1 MHLSIGLRR
10 RSFGVVLIGMA
21 AASQMVAAQ
30 SVAGQSLASNVPISE
45 METRPALEAKLRAA
59 EAQHRT
65 SEAFLLRTRLEKG
78 DFQDGDR
85 IVMHLLGV
93 TQLLGAGSNDTIIVR
108 AGRMLPLPQMA
119 DFSLTGVLRSE
130 LTDKLTHHLAQYLRD
145 SSVRVTPLI
154 RLAVLG
160 QVRNPN
166 YYYTSA
172 DVLLSDMVM
181 KAGGPAPTADVNN
194 IVIRRGGDVIWNAQD
209 TRTALSDGISLDRLN
224 LRAGDELYV
233 DDVKGGISWTQVLQ
247 IVGPIIGLLGALRYY
262 TR

>member
-1 MHLSIGLRR
+1 MNISIGLRR
-10 RSFGVVLIGMA
+10 RSFGVALIG
-21 AASQMVAAQ
+21 VAAGTQ
-30 SVAGQSLASNVPISE
+30 LAAGQSPSSSAPIAE
-45 METRPALEAKLRAA
+45 METRPALEAKLKAA
-59 EAQHRT
+59 EAQHRA
-65 SEAFLLRTRLEKG
+65 SEAFLLRSRLDKG
-78 DFQDGDR
+78 DYQDGDR

-93 TQLLGAGSNDTIIVR
+93 TQLLGASNNDTIIVR

-119 DFSLTGVLRSE
+119 DFPLTGVLRSE

-181 KAGGPAPTADVNN
+181 KAGGPSPTADVNK
-194 IVIRRGGDVIWNAQD
+194 IVIRRGGEVIWNAQD
-209 TRTALSDGISLDRLN
+209 TRTALSDGLSLDRLN

-233 DDVKGGISWTQVLQ
+233 DDVKGSFNWMQVLQ
-247 IVGPIIGLLGALRYY
+247 IAGPILGLLTYLRYA

>member
-1 MHLSIGLRR
+1 MSSGLWR
-10 RSFGVVLIGMA
+10 RSLGVALVGLTVLA
-21 AASQMVAAQ
+21 RPSAAQ
-30 SVAGQSLASNVPISE
+30 SAIPGVGAE
-45 METRPALEAKLRAA
+45 METRAMLEAEMKKA

-65 SEAFLLRTRLEKG
+65 AEAWLLKTRLEKG

-85 IVMHLLGV
+85 IVMKLLSPTV
-93 TQLLGAGSNDTIIVR
+93 LLGASGNDTIIVR

-119 DFSLTGVLRSE
+119 DMPLTGVLRSE
-130 LTDKLTHHLAQYLRD
+130 LTEKLTHHLAQYLRD
-145 SSVRVTPLI
+145 STVRAIPLI

-160 QVRNPN
+160 QVRSPN

-194 IVIRRGGDVIWNAQD
+194 MVIRRGGEVIWNAQD
-209 TRTALSDGISLDRLN
+209 TRTALADGLSLDRLH

-233 DDVKGGISWTQVLQ
+233 DDVKGGISWQQVLTV
-247 IVGPIIGLLGALRYY
+247 VGPVLTLVTMLRYY

>member
-1 MHLSIGLRR
+1 MNKPRGSWRR
-10 RSFGVVLIGMA
+10 CFGVAL
-21 AASQMVAAQ
+21 VAMTLSRVGLAQ
-30 SVAGQSLASNVPISE
+30 SELSNAPASE
-45 METRPALEAKLRAA
+45 METRAALEAKMKVA
-59 EAQHRT
+59 EAQHR
-65 SEAFLLRTRLEKG
+65 SAEAWLLKTRLEKG

-85 IVMHLLGV
+85 IVMHLLGN
-93 TQLLGAGSNDTIIVR
+93 TQLIGASANDTIIVR

-119 DFSLTGVLRSE
+119 DLPLQGVLRSE
-130 LTDKLTHHLAQYLRD
+130 LSERLTHHLAQYLRD

-181 KAGGPAPTADVNN
+181 KAGGPGPGADVGNM
-194 IVIRRGGDVIWNAQD
+194 VIRRGGEVIWNAQD
-209 TRTALSDGISLDRLN
+209 TRVALADGISLDRLN

-233 DDVKGGISWTQVLQ
+233 DDVKSGISWTQVLQ
-247 IVGPIIGLLGALRYY
+247 VIGPIFAILGALRYW

>member
-1 MHLSIGLRR
+1 MKISSRTQR
-10 RSFGVVLIGMA
+10 RSFGVALIGVV
-21 AASQMVAAQ
+21 MVTRLA
-30 SVAGQSLASNVPISE
+30 AGQSSVGSNLPISE
-45 METRPALEAKLRAA
+45 METRPALEAKLKEA

-65 SEAFLLRTRLEKG
+65 AEAWLLKTRLEKG

-85 IVMHLLGV
+85 IVMHLLGI
-93 TQLLGAGSNDTIIVR
+93 TPLLGASSNDTIIVR

-119 DFSLTGVLRSE
+119 DLSLTGVLRSE

-145 SSVRVTPLI
+145 SSVRVVPLI

-181 KAGGPAPTADVNN
+181 KAGGPGASADVNN
-194 IVIRRGGDVIWNAQD
+194 IVIRRGGEVIWNAQD
-209 TRTALSDGISLDRLN
+209 TRTALADGISLDRLN

-233 DDVKGGISWTQVLQ
+233 DDVKSGISWAQVLS
-247 IVGPIIGLLGALRYY
+247 IVGPLLGLLGYIRYLS
-262 TR
+262 R

>member
-1 MHLSIGLRR
+1 MNKSSGLWR
-10 RSFGVVLIGMA
+10 RSSSAALVGVVIL
-21 AASQMVAAQ
+21 SRLVVAQ
-30 SVAGQSLASNVPISE
+30 SSAINAPASE
-45 METRPALEAKLRAA
+45 METRPALEAKMKLA
-59 EAQHRT
+59 ESQHRT
-65 SEAFLLRTRLEKG
+65 AEAWLLKTRLEKG

-85 IVMHLLGV
+85 IVMHLLGN
-93 TQLLGAGSNDTIIVR
+93 TQLLGAPGNDTIIVR

-119 DFSLTGVLRSE
+119 DLPLAGVLRSE
-130 LTDKLTHHLAQYLRD
+130 LSDKLTHHLAQYLRD

-181 KAGGPAPTADVNN
+181 KAGGPGPNADVNN
-194 IVIRRGGDVIWNAQD
+194 MVIRRSGEIIWNAQD

-233 DDVKGGISWTQVLQ
+233 DDVKGGISWGSVLQ
-247 IVGPIIGLLGALRYY
+247 VAGPIIGLLGAIRYW

>member
-1 MHLSIGLRR
+1 MKMSSGLWRRSIGAA
-10 RSFGVVLIGMA
+10 LIGLTVVA
-21 AASQMVAAQ
+21 RVSAAQ
-30 SVAGQSLASNVPISE
+30 AGIPGVGAE
-45 METRPALEAKLRAA
+45 METRQMLESEMRKAD
-59 EAQHRT
+59 EQHRT
-65 SEAFLLRTRLEKG
+65 SEAWLLKTRLEKG

-85 IVMHLLGV
+85 IVMKLLGP
-93 TQLLGAGSNDTIIVR
+93 TLLLGATGNDTIIVR

-119 DFSLTGVLRSE
+119 DLPLTGVLRSE
-130 LTDKLTHHLAQYLRD
+130 LHDQLTHHLAQYLRD
-145 SSVRVTPLI
+145 SSVRAIPLI

-181 KAGGPAPTADVNN
+181 KAGGPNATADVNN
-194 IVIRRGGDVIWNAQD
+194 MVIRRGGDVIWNAQD
-209 TRTALSDGISLDRLN
+209 TRTALADGLSLDRLH

-233 DDVKGGISWTQVLQ
+233 DDVKSGGISWQQVLQ
-247 IVGPIIGLLGALRYY
+247 ITGPVLGLIGYLRYL

>member
-1 MHLSIGLRR
+1 MKMSSGLWR
-10 RSFGVVLIGMA
+10 RSLVAALIGFTVVA
-21 AASQMVAAQ
+21 RPSAAQ
-30 SVAGQSLASNVPISE
+30 SVIPGVSAE
-45 METRPALEAKLRAA
+45 METRSMLEAEMKKAD
-59 EAQHRT
+59 AQHRT
-65 SEAFLLRTRLEKG
+65 AEAWLLKTRLEKG

-85 IVMHLLGV
+85 IVMKLLSPTV
-93 TQLLGAGSNDTIIVR
+93 LLGASGNDTIIVR

-119 DFSLTGVLRSE
+119 DMPLTGVLRSE

-145 SSVRVTPLI
+145 SSVRAIPLI

-160 QVRNPN
+160 QVRLPN

-194 IVIRRGGDVIWNAQD
+194 MVIRRGGEVIWNAQD
-209 TRTALSDGISLDRLN
+209 TRTALADGLSLDRLH

-233 DDVKGGISWTQVLQ
+233 DDVKGGIGWQQVLTV
-247 IVGPIIGLLGALRYY
+247 VGPVLTLITMLRYY

>member
-1 MHLSIGLRR
+1 MNKSSGLWR
-10 RSFGVVLIGMA
+10 RSLGSALIGMTVLSRLA
-21 AASQMVAAQ
+21 PAQ
-30 SVAGQSLASNVPISE
+30 SSPSNVPASE
-45 METRPALEAKLRAA
+45 METRSALESKMKIA

-65 SEAFLLRTRLEKG
+65 AESWLLKTRLEKG

-85 IVMHLLGV
+85 IVMHLLGT
-93 TQLLGAGSNDTIIVR
+93 TQLLGTTANDTIIVR

-119 DFSLTGVLRSE
+119 DLPLFGVLRSE

-166 YYYTSA
+166 YYYTAA

-181 KAGGPAPTADVNN
+181 KAGGPGPNADVNN
-194 IVIRRGGDVIWNAQD
+194 MVIRRSGDIIWNAQD

-233 DDVKGGISWTQVLQ
+233 DDVKGGFNWQQVMQ
-247 IVGPIIGLLGALRYY
+247 VVGPILGLLGAIRYW

>member
-1 MHLSIGLRR
+1 MNISIGLRR
-10 RSFGVVLIGMA
+10 RSFGVALIG
-21 AASQMVAAQ
+21 VAAV
-30 SVAGQSLASNVPISE
+30 SRLAAGQSPASNAPISE
-45 METRPALEAKLRAA
+45 METRPALEAKLKAAESQHRAA
-59 EAQHRT
+59 EA
-65 SEAFLLRTRLEKG
+65 FLLKTRLDKG

-93 TQLLGAGSNDTIIVR
+93 TQLLGAGPNDTIIVR

-119 DFSLTGVLRSE
+119 DFPLTGVLRSE

-181 KAGGPAPTADVNN
+181 KAGGPGASADVNN
-194 IVIRRGGDVIWNAQD
+194 IVIRRGGEVIWNAQD

-233 DDVKGGISWTQVLQ
+233 DDVKGGISWQQVLQ
-247 IVGPIIGLLGALRYY
+247 VVGPIIGLLGALRYY

>member
-1 MHLSIGLRR
+1 MKMSSGLWR
-10 RSFGVVLIGMA
+10 RSHGAALIVLT
-21 AASQMVAAQ
+21 VAARISSAQ
-30 SVAGQSLASNVPISE
+30 SSGLPVTSSE
-45 METRPALEAKLRAA
+45 METRPMLEAEMRKA

-65 SEAFLLRTRLEKG
+65 AEAWLLKTRLDKG

-85 IVMHLLGV
+85 IVMKLLGP
-93 TQLLGAGSNDTIIVR
+93 TTLLGASANDTIIVR

-119 DFSLTGVLRSE
+119 DMPLTGVLRSE
-130 LTDKLTHHLAQYLRD
+130 LTERLTHHLAQYLRD
-145 SSVRVTPLI
+145 SSVRATPLI

-181 KAGGPAPTADVNN
+181 KAGGPGATADVNN
-194 IVIRRGGDVIWNAQD
+194 MVIRRGGEVIWNAQD
-209 TRTALSDGISLDRLN
+209 TRTALADGLSLDRLH

-233 DDVKGGISWTQVLQ
+233 DDIKPGRISWQQTMAV
-247 IVGPIIGLLGALRYY
+247 VGPLIGILGYVRYL

>member
-1 MHLSIGLRR
+1 MKMSSGLWRRSYGAALIGLAVF
-10 RSFGVVLIGMA
+10 SKLSAAQAGVV
-21 AASQMVAAQ
+21 
-30 SVAGQSLASNVPISE
+30 NVTSE
-45 METRPALEAKLRAA
+45 METRPMLLA
-59 EAQHRT
+59 EMKKAEEQHRT
-65 SEAFLLRTRLEKG
+65 AEAWLLKTRLEKG

-85 IVMHLLGV
+85 IVMKLLGP
-93 TQLLGAGSNDTIIVR
+93 TMLLGASGNDTIIVR

-119 DFSLTGVLRSE
+119 DMPLSGVLRSE

-145 SSVRVTPLI
+145 SSVRAIPLI

-181 KAGGPAPTADVNN
+181 KAGGPNPTADVNN
-194 IVIRRGGDVIWNAQD
+194 MVIRRGGEVIWNAQD
-209 TRTALSDGISLDRLN
+209 TRTALADGLSLDRLH

-233 DDVKGGISWTQVLQ
+233 DDVKGGGISWTQVLS
-247 IVGPIIGLLGALRYY
+247 IVGPIMGLLGALRYY